1 MADTARTRP
10 GTEGG
15 ITSPDYWEA
24 RWKQARA
31 DAAADTALAIGGPE
45 GHTASEWHSGRFRF
59 VLLGCD
65 FGVPGTSLTQT
76 GLWGHRVIR
85 FPLELVNWHAAAS
98 PAAGNAVVDVL
109 LAANLEA
116 FAAGTYASICGGS
129 GNRPTLASQRVNAG
143 AVLGVWSTVKLAPDN
158 VLIWQLVSA
167 SGALEV
173 LSTQLEARRT

>member
-10 GTEGG
+10 DTTGG

-24 RWKQARA
+24 RWAKALA
-31 DAAADTALAIGGPE
+31 DAKAEDDKALLA
-45 GHTASEWHSGRFRF
+45 HTESEWHSGRFRF

-65 FGVPGTSLTQT
+65 FGVPGTPLTQT

-129 GNRPTLASQRVNAG
+129 GNRPTLSSQRVNAG
-143 AVLGVWSTVKLAPDN
+143 AVLGVWPTVKLAPDN

-173 LSTQLEARRT
+173 LSAQLEARRI